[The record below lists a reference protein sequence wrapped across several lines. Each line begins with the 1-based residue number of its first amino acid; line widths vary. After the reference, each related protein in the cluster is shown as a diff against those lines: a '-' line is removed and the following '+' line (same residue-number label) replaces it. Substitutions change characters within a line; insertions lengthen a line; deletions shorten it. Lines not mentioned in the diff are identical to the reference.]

1 MQRSIEQ
8 RERAAKELHSRI
20 HELEGTESNL
30 NQSYSTL
37 SLKVRKK
44 FNFLTPFHAVCCFKS
59 LTVQFRPS
67 LYYFI

>member
-37 SLKVRKK
+37 SLKVCTFNWIVLNFYQSFVRTLLPFLKYK
-44 FNFLTPFHAVCCFKS
+44 FH
-59 LTVQFRPS
+59 
-67 LYYFI
+67 

>member
-8 RERAAKELHSRI
+8 RERAAKELHTRI

-37 SLKVRKK
+37 SLKVSKVLSR
-44 FNFLTPFHAVCCFKS
+44 NFFPRSMA
-59 LTVQFRPS
+59 
-67 LYYFI
+67 

>member
-37 SLKVRKK
+37 SLKVRRISSKIAL
-44 FNFLTPFHAVCCFKS
+44 FVVF
-59 LTVQFRPS
+59 
-67 LYYFI
+67 